1 MNAATLLIL
10 SLLFLA
16 SIFCQPGQKPAVII
30 EDAAPV
36 PETTH

>member
-16 SIFCQPGQKPAVII
+16 SIFCQPGQKQTTII
-30 EDAAPV
+30 EDATPAS
-36 PETTH
+36 EIAK